1 MSPGNSPHV
10 LVRELRDEFS
20 RMRAHLFE
28 AVEAAGW
35 PERQER
41 GAKGVIRTVTYASES
56 TLVETA
62 MRRAANG
69 GNMTA
74 PGVTSQHVQA
84 ARQAVYGPPPEEP
97 APQAEAASAE
107 TTEAEPEAK
116 ASTSK
121 K

>member
-1 MSPGNSPHV
+1 MSPGTDYI

-20 RMRAHLFE
+20 RLRAHLFE

-35 PERQER
+35 PDKQER
-41 GAKGVIRTVTYASES
+41 GWKGVIRSISYQSQAALT
-56 TLVETA
+56 ETA
-62 MRRAANG
+62 MRRGANHMG
-69 GNMTA
+69 Q
-74 PGVTSQHVQA
+74 PGVTSQHTQA

-97 APQAEAASAE
+97 APETEEASAE
-107 TTEAEPEAK
+107 TIEAEAETK